1 MKAIKSTLFIFINWL
16 VFILI
21 VHFLLK
27 HFLLYKENE
36 NKMLNNKEE
45 FSEYC
50 NSILHNCDNSPSK
63 DMKQELQKYIDDHI
77 LLDKKRDTD
86 ENNVNGFDEISTNE
100 SSANFSDEKTDLTDL
115 VYTKKKNIKNKDPV
129 INQNTKKNKLNNDFN
144 NPNMWLYED
153 ENIMNGGNIN
163 DNLVAYDNFNDGYA
177 SFDDNNIITK
187 C

>member
-21 VHFLLK
+21 AHFLLK
-27 HFLLYKENE
+27 HFLLYNE
-36 NKMLNNKEE
+36 HQKKILDNKEE

-50 NSILHNCDNSPSK
+50 NSILQNCDNEPSK

-77 LLDKKRDTD
+77 FLEKKRDND
-86 ENNVNGFDEISTNE
+86 ENSVSGFDDISTNE
-100 SSANFSDEKTDLTDL
+100 SSANFSDEKTDLNDFL
-115 VYTKKKNIKNKDPV
+115 NKKKKNNTNKDPV
-129 INQNTKKNKLNNDFN
+129 INLHSKKNKLNNEFS
-144 NPNMWLYED
+144 NPDMWLYDD

-163 DNLVAYDNFNDGYA
+163 DNLVAFDSFNDGYA